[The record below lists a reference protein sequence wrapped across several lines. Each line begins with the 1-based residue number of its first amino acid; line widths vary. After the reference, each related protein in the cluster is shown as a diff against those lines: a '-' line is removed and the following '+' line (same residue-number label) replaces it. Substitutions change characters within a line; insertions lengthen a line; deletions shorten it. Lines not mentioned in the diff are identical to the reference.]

1 MNLYDVVGILAVIL
15 WAAFLIVS
23 LYYKAKGN
31 AVGLIAQLIALAEQE
46 VGKTGPEKMDMV
58 VDALYDYIPA
68 AFRTILTREI
78 LREIAQGVFNWMR
91 RYAVEYL
98 ESKKKPPDEVIQEYE
113 IPEEY
118 LSDDGK

>member
-1 MNLYDVVGILAVIL
+1 MNLYDVLGILAVVL
-15 WAAFLIVS
+15 WVVFLVVS

-31 AVGLIAQLIALAEQE
+31 AVEMIAELIALAEQE
-46 VGKTGPEKMDMV
+46 AGKTGPEKMDMV
-58 VDALYDYIPA
+58 VDWLYDYVPA
-68 AFRTILTREI
+68 AFRNILSRET
-78 LREIAQGVFNWMR
+78 LREIAQRVFNWMR

-113 IPEEY
+113 IPEEF